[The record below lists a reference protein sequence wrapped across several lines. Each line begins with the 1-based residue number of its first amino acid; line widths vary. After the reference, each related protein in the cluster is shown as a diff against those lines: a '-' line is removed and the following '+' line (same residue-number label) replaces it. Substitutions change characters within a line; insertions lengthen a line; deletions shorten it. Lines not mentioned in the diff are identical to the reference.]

1 MRLVFLTQ
9 VVDADHPALAQTV
22 DLVRALAGRCE
33 RVVVLCDRVGR
44 HELPPGVELRTFGA
58 ATRLGRGLRFERAL
72 APALLRGPAPDAVLS
87 HMVPLFL
94 LLAAPPAKARR
105 VPLLLWYTH
114 WHADRSLRA
123 ATRIAD
129 AVLSVERAS
138 FPLETPK
145 LVATGHAID
154 LERFRPGERPAPGG
168 PLRLLA
174 LGRTARW
181 KGYDTLLEAA
191 RLALARGVDLRLEI
205 RGPQLTADERAHRDE
220 LERLAAGPPLAG
232 RVALAPPVA
241 REQVP
246 ALLAAADALV
256 SPTQPA
262 SGEALDKAVLEAAAC
277 AVPVLSSN
285 GALAPLLDGLALPL
299 RFPPRDAQALA
310 ALLARL
316 AEAGPEARAS
326 VGAEL
331 RRRVEAAHSL
341 ESWADQVVAL
351 VARLRGGRRAGSPA
365 QRA

>member
-1 MRLVFLTQ
+1 MRLVVLTQ

-22 DLVRALAGRCE
+22 DLVRALAARCE

-44 HELPPGVELRTFGA
+44 HDLPAAVELRTFGSS
-58 ATRLGRGLRFERAL
+58 TRLGRGLRFERAL
-72 APALLRGPAPDAVLS
+72 APALLRGPAPDAVLA

-94 LLAAPPAKARR
+94 LLAAPLARLRR

-123 ATRIAD
+123 ATRVAD

-138 FPLETPK
+138 FPLSTPK

-154 LERFRPGERPAPGG
+154 LDRFRPRAQPAHGG

-191 RLALARGVDLRLEI
+191 RLAVGDGVDLHVEI
-205 RGPQLTADERAHRDE
+205 RGPQLTADERAHRAE
-220 LERLAAGPPLAG
+220 LERLAAEPPLAG
-232 RVALAPPVA
+232 RVELAPPVP
-241 REQVP
+241 REEVP
-246 ALLAAADALV
+246 GLLAAADALV
-256 SPTQPA
+256 SPTQPR

-285 GALAPLLDGLALPL
+285 TALAPLLDGLPLDL
-299 RFPPRDAQALA
+299 RFPARDAAALA
-310 ALLARL
+310 GLLAAL
-316 AEAGPEARAS
+316 AEAGPEARAA

-341 ESWADQVVAL
+341 EAWADQVVELA
-351 VARLRGGRRAGSPA
+351 ARLPRGRRAGSA
-365 QRA
+365 AARA